1 MVRPIL
7 LFLLFGIAVFPS
19 RAQNPNL
26 DSLYEVIDHLSVDTN
41 AFNKVLQYSDLIS
54 FNNPGQGQKID
65 ERILA
70 RARELKFQSAEAGAL
85 NSLGEDYHFMGNH
98 VESMRRQLQALEIYK
113 TLNDLFGQV
122 ISLGYISILYNE
134 LAQYRQALFYLFQA
148 DSIFH
153 FLPHIN
159 EKAFILDNMSIS
171 YDALGKSDSAMF
183 YARKAYEEYTER
195 LNPHLK
201 SFILGAMGNAYAKNG
216 MTDSAL
222 WFFHTVI
229 LNSEKIGDKLNLILA
244 LNRVAN
250 FYKSEGKYD
259 SSLFYARWALK
270 ESGKI
275 SNQLYMMN
283 SYNILAELFDH
294 SHQLDSANHY
304 LKKAA
309 EYRDSLYGPDKLNQ
323 MQVLILNEQQKQ
335 NALRQQELDFR
346 NRVKYISLIIAIAV
360 FLLLAFILFRSNR
373 QKQRANNL
381 LQDQKKKIEETL
393 VELKSAQAQLI
404 QSEKMASLGELTAG
418 IAHEIQNPLNF
429 VNNFSDLNRELID
442 EMDVKLEQGDIADAK
457 SMAAA
462 IKDNLEKINHHGK
475 RADGIVKGMLQHTR
489 VSAGKKELTDINQLC
504 NEYLRLAYHGQRA
517 RDQGFHTKMETHF
530 DDFLPKANIISQ
542 DIGRVLLNL
551 INNAFYSVS
560 QQYNCNSNGYEPVI
574 ILLTKRNGQFVEI
587 HVRDNGLGIPA
598 KNLDKIFQPF
608 FTTRPTGQGT
618 GLGLSI
624 SYDIVKAHGGEIS
637 VASNEGEG
645 AEFIITLPIS

>member
-1 MVRPIL
+1 MPRVI
-7 LFLLFGIAVFPS
+7 LFLSLLSILAIQGG
-19 RAQNPNL
+19 AQNVNL
-26 DSLYEVIDHLSVDTN
+26 DSLFRAIDHLPADTN

-65 ERILA
+65 DRIVS

-113 TLNDLFGQV
+113 TLNNLFGQV

-134 LAQYRQALFYLFQA
+134 LGQYRQALFYLFQA
-148 DSIFH
+148 DSIFR
-153 FLPHIN
+153 LMPHTN
-159 EKAFILDNMSIS
+159 ERAFILDNMSIS
-171 YDALGKSDSAMF
+171 YDALGKPDSAMV

-229 LNSEKIGDKLNLILA
+229 LNSENIGDKLNLILA
-244 LNRVAN
+244 VIRVAN

-259 SSLFYARWALK
+259 SSLFYARWALR
-270 ESGKI
+270 ESGNI

-283 SYNILAELFDH
+283 SFNILAELFDH

-304 LKKAA
+304 LKRAA

-323 MQVLILNEQQKQ
+323 MQVLILTEQERQ
-335 NALRQQELDFR
+335 NALHQQELDFR
-346 NRVKYISLIIAIAV
+346 NRVKYISLIIALAV

-373 QKQRANNL
+373 HKQRANNL
-381 LQDQKKKIEETL
+381 LQEQKRKIEDTL

-429 VNNFSDLNRELID
+429 VNNFSELNRELID
-442 EMDVKLEQGDIADAK
+442 EMNVKLEQGDIGDAK
-457 SMAAA
+457 SMAAI
-462 IKDNLEKINHHGK
+462 IKDNLEKINHHGQ
-475 RADGIVKGMLQHTR
+475 RADGIVKGMLEHTR

-504 NEYLRLAYHGQRA
+504 KEYFRLAYHGQRA
-517 RDQGFHTKMETHF
+517 KDQGFHTKMETQF
-530 DDFLPKANIISQ
+530 DEFLPKAFIISQ

-560 QQYNCNSNGYEPVI
+560 RQYSLITNGYEPVI
-574 ILLTKRNGQFVEI
+574 MLRTKRNGQFIEI
-587 HVRDNGLGIPA
+587 CVKDNGLGISS

-624 SYDIVKAHGGEIS
+624 SYDIIKAHGGEIRVES
-637 VASNEGEG
+637 KEGEG
-645 AEFIITLPIS
+645 AEFVVALPI